1 MGGQFLPLVNPKSET
16 GRKHKSLQKVLGKP
30 VGASFRMCLGIG
42 GDFFEKVH
50 KEYAYREERYP

>member
-1 MGGQFLPLVNPKSET
+1 MVNPKSET

-50 KEYAYREERYP
+50 KEYAYRERYP